1 MSDLRESGQLEQDGD
16 TVMMLYREAPD
27 DPNSRRVLSI
37 EKNKEGE
44 VGRVFLRFD
53 GDTQTFRRDYNQTP
67 PPVKRKE
74 PEYKQVRFG
83 ELSDPDPDC
92 PF

>member
-1 MSDLRESGQLEQDGD
+1 ML
-16 TVMMLYREAPD
+16 MLYKESPD

-44 VGRVFLRFD
+44 VGRVFLSFD
-53 GDTQTFRRDYNQTP
+53 GDIQTFRLHYNQQM
-67 PPVKRKE
+67 PVKRKSE
-74 PEYKQVRFG
+74 PEYTQV
-83 ELSDPDPDC
+83 ELTEMTGTDPDL